1 MTTRHDGR
9 GIDDAVTAKRPLQ
22 CTARGGLAVLLLLAL
37 SAVAQA
43 EAPVKLRVLTWNVW
57 GVPLVST
64 HLQARMRA
72 LPDAIAALEPDV
84 ILLQELW
91 QKDHGELVARGLE
104 RHGYPF
110 THHFATTPQGKTGL
124 FIAARWPLGAATYRA
139 FAIGRLPHSFWHLDW
154 LVSKG
159 IAACVLETP
168 LGPVLVENTHLQAQ
182 YVTDTYAAER
192 LSQASEIV
200 ILDRSELGRP
210 LVLGGDFNST
220 ASDLARTI
228 LHTSAGFSD
237 AQQSPAPD
245 TVYVRD
251 GGAMTIL
258 IREVRSALDEPRLLD
273 DGARTPLSD
282 HAAVIVDLELRRD
295 GAIPLQRHPD
305 PSAQAA
311 TASALRAAAGRT
323 WGRVTRATA
332 VALALLGLAVFL
344 SRRRPRPILRFAGF
358 ALVATG
364 LVWST
369 YLAAIYYPR
378 WGATL
383 RAVAARLEAPDV
395 NR

>member
-1 MTTRHDGR
+1 MTSRDSGC
-9 GIDDAVTAKRPLQ
+9 GIDGAVRAKHPLQ
-22 CTARGGLAVLLLLAL
+22 RAAGAGLALLLSLAL

-43 EAPVKLRVLTWNVW
+43 DAPVKLRVLTWNVW

-72 LPDAIAALEPDV
+72 LPEAIAALEPDV

-91 QKDHGELVARGLE
+91 QKDDGELVARGLE
-104 RHGYPF
+104 RHGYAF
-110 THHFATTPQGKTGL
+110 THHFATTPHGKTGL
-124 FIAARWPLGAATYRA
+124 FIAARWPLGAGTYRP
-139 FAIGRLPHSFWHLDW
+139 FAIGRLPHSLWHLDW

-159 IAACVLETP
+159 IATCVLETP

-182 YVTDTYAAER
+182 YVTDTYVAER

-210 LVLGGDFNST
+210 LILGGDFNST
-220 ASDLARTI
+220 ASDLARAI
-228 LHTSAGFSD
+228 LHTSGGFSD
-237 AQQSPAPD
+237 ALQSHAPD

-251 GGAMTIL
+251 GGAITIQ
-258 IREVRSALDEPRLLD
+258 VRQVRPALDEPRLLA

-282 HAAVIVDLELRRD
+282 HAAVIVDLELTRD
-295 GAIPLQRHPD
+295 GAVSLQRLD
-305 PSAQAA
+305 PSARVAA
-311 TASALRAAAGRT
+311 VSALRTAAGRT
-323 WGRVTRATA
+323 WGRVARATA
-332 VALALLGLAVFL
+332 VALAFLGLAALL

-383 RAVAARLEAPDV
+383 RAVAGQLESMDV
-395 NR
+395 KR